1 VSKNH
6 SLSIFFQTIFS
17 EISRISQKTQK
28 SSILVLFPIL
38 GIYYLSILKK
48 ETSMRKIP
56 KKKKWPKG
64 LPKPGTAKYVALQR
78 RVAENKKIES
88 QINQARKALSKV

>member
-1 VSKNH
+1 
-6 SLSIFFQTIFS
+6 
-17 EISRISQKTQK
+17 
-28 SSILVLFPIL
+28 
-38 GIYYLSILKK
+38 
-48 ETSMRKIP
+48 MRKIP